1 MTRCPGYTAETLA
14 AREHSYHD
22 LTMRG
27 LLAASLCGL
36 LAACQGVPVHEVRS
50 SFSHIQIRDY
60 GAQRVMLFLDANGDS
75 TVETVIDRSEPH
87 RLQHPYSHTLMAGL
101 LYLPDSPNPSAGL
114 LVGLGGGA
122 VVRFLNHEFPG
133 MRLDVVDIDPVVV
146 GLAREFFG
154 TVPGPRTRILVE
166 DAFEYLRR
174 THERYDIILM
184 DAHLRPREE
193 TDPSGQPLRL
203 KTAAFLRSLHE
214 RLHPG
219 GVVVFNLMEGP
230 HTSADIVTLR
240 AAFAQAVVFRSASQG
255 NLIVVALTSGSRA
268 DDEELRRRARELDR
282 RGGRGFRFESL
293 LEERGG

>member
-1 MTRCPGYTAETLA
+1 
-14 AREHSYHD
+14 
-22 LTMRG
+22 MRG
-27 LLAASLCGL
+27 LGLVAALLCGL
-36 LAACQGVPVHEVRS
+36 LAACQGISIHEARS
-50 SFSHIQIRDY
+50 DFSRIEIRDY
-60 GAQRVMLFLDANGDS
+60 GTRRAMLFLDADGDS
-75 TVETVIDRSEPH
+75 TLETVIDRREPH
-87 RLQHPYSHTLMAGL
+87 TLQHPYSHSLMAGL
-101 LYLPDSPNPSAGL
+101 LYLSDPANPSAGL

-122 VVRFLNHEFPG
+122 VVHFLSHEFPA
-133 MRLDVVDIDPVVV
+133 MRLDVVEIDPVVV

-154 TVPGPRTRILVE
+154 TVSGPRTRILVE

-230 HTSADIVTLR
+230 HTSADIATLR
-240 AAFAQAVVFRSASQG
+240 AAFAHAVVFRSASWG
-255 NLIVVALTSGSRA
+255 NLIVVALPSGSRA
-268 DDEELRRRARELDR
+268 DDEELRRRARDLDR
-282 RGGRGFRFESL
+282 RGERGFTFESL